1 MNISND
7 KVVSISY
14 ELKVNGD
21 LVDSAVADN
30 PLVFLY
36 GHGQLL
42 PLFETNIHNL
52 KTGDSFEF
60 SIPYADGY
68 GEVDEEAIIDLPKD
82 IFVIDGVLQE
92 DMLVVGNTLP
102 LRDSEGNELNGTIL
116 EVGDTHVRM
125 DFNHPLAG
133 EDLYFTGKIIDVREA
148 TSEELSHGH
157 VHAHGH
163 H

>member
-1 MNISND
+1 MNISKD

-21 LVDSAVADN
+21 LVDSAVAEN

-60 SIPYADGY
+60 KIPSAEGY
-68 GEVDEEAIIDLPKD
+68 GEVDEDAIIDLPKD

-92 DMLVVGNTLP
+92 DMLIVGNSLP
-102 LRDSEGNELNGTIL
+102 LRDSEGNELHGTIL
-116 EVGDTHVRM
+116 EVGDDHVKM

-133 EDLYFTGKIIDVREA
+133 EDLYFTGKVVDVREA
-148 TSEELSHGH
+148 TSEEISHGH